1 MRRSSSLSE
10 GGSARAHSAASSGR
24 VFSGVFSRGPAAECV
39 NDAAWVAAMLDVEAA
54 LARALARAH
63 LATPDAA
70 AAITAAIRVVDVDA
84 SRLGA
89 ASTLTGS
96 PVLALVEA
104 LRAAVPGDVA
114 SVVHR
119 GATSQDVLD
128 TAMMLM
134 AKRAG
139 SVVLGDLAAAA
150 DAAAVLAEKHRGTVM
165 VGRTLLQHAVP
176 ITFGFKAAG
185 WLTAIDAARTRLA
198 DVVRRGLPVQFGGA
212 AGTLASLD
220 DQGVA
225 VAALLAGELDLAI
238 PVVPWHTLRL
248 PMFEIASALAG
259 VALVLGK
266 AARDVTLLA
275 QSDLGEVTE
284 GGEPGR
290 GASSIMRQKQNPVG
304 AIATLGCTRR
314 IPGLLAT
321 LAAAG
326 EQEHERAAGAW
337 HAEWETFADLVR
349 LTGSAASWS
358 RELLEGLKVDAAR
371 MRKNLEVSS
380 AAIANATGEG
390 DTSPEAFEP
399 ERHLG
404 STQVWIDRALAA
416 HAALREHDEGAPP

>member
-1 MRRSSSLSE
+1 MRRSSSPSE
-10 GGSARAHSAASSGR
+10 GGGARAHSVASSGR

-39 NDAAWVAAMLDVEAA
+39 SDTAWVEAMLEVEAA
-54 LARALARAH
+54 LARALARAQ

-70 AAITAAIRVVDVDA
+70 VAITAAIHDVDVDA

-96 PVLALVEA
+96 PVFALVEA

-128 TAMMLM
+128 TAMMLL

-139 SVVLGDLAAAA
+139 SVVLNDLAAAA

-176 ITFGFKAAG
+176 ITFGLKAAG
-185 WLTAIDAARTRLA
+185 WLTALDAARTRLG
-198 DVVRRGLPVQFGGA
+198 DVVRSLPVQFGGA
-212 AGTLASLD
+212 AGTLASLG

-225 VAALLAGELDLAI
+225 VAAFLADELDLAI
-238 PVVPWHTLRL
+238 PVLPWHTLRL
-248 PMFEIASALAG
+248 PMFELAGALAG

-275 QSDLGEVTE
+275 QSDIGEVTE

-290 GASSIMRQKQNPVG
+290 GASSIMRHKQNPVG

-349 LTGSAASWS
+349 LAGSAASWS
-358 RELLEGLKVDAAR
+358 RELLERLKVDAAR
-371 MRKNLEVSS
+371 MRKNLEASS
-380 AAIANATGEG
+380 AAIANAMAEG
-390 DTSPEAFEP
+390 STSPGAFEP

-404 STQVWIDRALAA
+404 STQAWIDRALAA
-416 HAALREHDEGAPP
+416 HAALREHGEGIAP